1 MNLLLVEDDEMLAE
15 AVRAGLAQ
23 NAWQVDWVADAGA
36 AKTVLVDHPYDAVL
50 LDLGLPGGSGLGV
63 LSNLRARYD
72 ATPVLI
78 ITARDKLSDRI
89 SGLDAG
95 ADDYIVKPFQLD
107 ELLARLRAVL
117 RRSQGL
123 VSPVLT
129 FNGITL
135 DPAKRLVTRR
145 GEPVSLSVHEYRTL
159 MLLMQRQDRVVTR
172 EQLED
177 AVYGSSG
184 TIESN
189 TIAVYIH
196 QLRRKLGDDVI
207 VTVHGFGYRIGG
219 SERMNSIRWRLT
231 ITLLLCIVV
240 SWMAWL
246 GWQALQMNREQT
258 GLWDASLREIATQ
271 VLHSMPDSITQL
283 PGATTPLPS
292 VPRDAR
298 PQDEFPGMGR

>member
-1 MNLLLVEDDEMLAE
+1 MNLLLVEDDEMLAD
-15 AVRAGLAQ
+15 AVRAGLQQ

-36 AKTVLVDHPYDAVL
+36 ARTVLVDHPYDVVL

-107 ELLARLRAVL
+107 ELFARLRAVL

-145 GEPVSLSVHEYRTL
+145 GEPVSLSAHEYRTL
-159 MLLMQRQDRVVTR
+159 MLLMERQDRVVTR

-219 SERMNSIRWRLT
+219 SS
-231 ITLLLCIVV
+231 
-240 SWMAWL
+240 A
-246 GWQALQMNREQT
+246 
-258 GLWDASLREIATQ
+258 
-271 VLHSMPDSITQL
+271 
-283 PGATTPLPS
+283 
-292 VPRDAR
+292 
-298 PQDEFPGMGR
+298 